1 MVSATGSSAKE
12 KTFTSLFKEAREF
25 LVAEMHPVQLPMMV
39 AKFAEALASSV
50 SLPGKLSMFRILVAV
65 KIVAHETKPATYGKT

>member
-1 MVSATGSSAKE
+1 
-12 KTFTSLFKEAREF
+12 
-25 LVAEMHPVQLPMMV
+25 
-39 AKFAEALASSV
+39 V